1 RKCRTIGNECRVFGI
16 LIGADQ
22 KAVTPVALDGCKIEV
37 VEGRNAIVARRM
49 LHPVLK
55 DAANVSSSFGFAGC
69 TPGSVSRFSKVGLR
83 NACWRAI
90 LAAIVEFFGSPGR
103 AARW

>member
-1 RKCRTIGNECRVFGI
+1 VSAQRNDYRHCRREPKLRRKCRTIGKECRVFGV

-22 KAVTPVALDGCKIEV
+22 KPVTPVALDGRKIEV

-55 DAANVSSSFGFAGC
+55 DAANVSSFLRIC
-69 TPGSVSRFSKVGLR
+69 GLHTR
-83 NACWRAI
+83 
-90 LAAIVEFFGSPGR
+90 LSEQVL
-103 AARW
+103 

>member
-1 RKCRTIGNECRVFGI
+1 MLDLGKECRVFSI

-22 KAVTPVALDGCKIEV
+22 KAVTPVALDGRKIEV

-55 DAANVSSSFGFAGC
+55 DAANVSSFLRICGMHTRLSEQVLQSRAPECLLAG
-69 TPGSVSRFSKVGLR
+69 
-83 NACWRAI
+83 
-90 LAAIVEFFGSPGR
+90 
-103 AARW
+103 